1 MGAQQISLRRNR
13 PFRRL
18 VVAKVGNELSSAI
31 GTVALPLVVLMATES
46 ATLAGASLFCSSA
59 ALVVMQIVGG
69 AVTDRLHA
77 DRTLRL
83 SSFVQ
88 ACGWALVLVATFFP
102 DLLVPLV
109 LVGAT
114 VAGAA
119 SGLDGP
125 SEFAL
130 LKALVPQEQFGRAT
144 AVGQGREAAAGLA
157 GGRAAGAL
165 VAAASFI
172 PFAIQVILHL
182 LATIAT
188 PRRPPQTREPAHES
202 FISDVVEGFRIVVRD
217 SGLRGIAIV
226 TGIANFPVVALPLT
240 LIAYYQDT
248 GVSPLMIGIFSS
260 AFGVGMLCGA
270 ALAGPLSSRFRL
282 GALGIFGIGVF
293 AMGQVAIIVT
303 HASFWVT
310 CVVLVLAALPLP
322 SFNAAVGAYTTA
334 ITPEHLVG
342 RIVAATGVPGMVLM
356 PVGSLAAGVLY
367 DQFGA
372 VVPLL
377 VSAVM
382 AGLAAAMMWLIRS
395 LRTIPRVD
403 ELEEGSFARS
413 P

>member
-1 MGAQQISLRRNR
+1 MGSEQMPLRRNR
-13 PFRRL
+13 QFQRL
-18 VVAKVGNELSSAI
+18 VVAKVSNELSSAM
-31 GTVALPLVVLMATES
+31 GTVALPLVVLLSTES
-46 ATLAGASLFCSSA
+46 ATLAGAALFCSSA
-59 ALVVMQIVGG
+59 ALVVMQVIGG
-69 AVTDRLHA
+69 AITDRLRA

-83 SSFVQ
+83 SSLVQ
-88 ACGWALVLVATFFP
+88 ACGWALVLVATLTP

-157 GGRAAGAL
+157 GGPVAGAL
-165 VAAASFI
+165 VAAASFV
-172 PFAIQVILHL
+172 PFAIQTMLHL
-182 LATIAT
+182 LATIVT
-188 PRRPPQTREPAHES
+188 PRRPAQEREHRNAT
-202 FISDVVEGFRIVVRD
+202 FLGDVIEGFRIVIRD

-248 GVSPLMIGIFSS
+248 GVSPLLIGIFSS

-293 AMGQVAIIVT
+293 AMGQVAIVVT

-310 CVVLVLAALPLP
+310 CAVLVLAALPLP

-342 RIVAATGVPGMVLM
+342 RIVAATGVPGMILM

-367 DQFGA
+367 DRFGA
-372 VVPLL
+372 VVPLA
-377 VSAVM
+377 VSATT
-382 AGLAAAMMWLIRS
+382 AGLAAVTMWMTRS
-395 LRTIPRVD
+395 LRTIPRID
-403 ELEEGSFARS
+403 ELEEGVFEQRF
-413 P
+413 